1 MLGLDA
7 SRFELSMIILSFD
20 ASWPGRMRLYQEH
33 AMCSSHTQARGLEPW
48 LTLAHPSSRD
58 QNLAGAIRAEVK
70 DSGGNKIRS
79 FCSVRCIV

>member
-33 AMCSSHTQARGLEPW
+33 TMCSSHTKTRGLEPW
-48 LTLAHPSSRD
+48 LARAT
-58 QNLAGAIRAEVK
+58 GAWPEPFARKWRFWRE
-70 DSGGNKIRS
+70 
-79 FCSVRCIV
+79 